1 MGAMNPV
8 TTPTRRPDALL
19 PARQR
24 DVIAAMNATQGPVW
38 TERLEAGFVRHARR
52 TPDALAIVSPDCTL
66 TYAQASRR
74 VESVAALVRA
84 AGCGSGSRVAVV
96 AEGGWEG
103 VIAVLA
109 SVRAGAAYVPI
120 DAEVPA
126 ERLAWSLRDAD
137 VGLVLT
143 QRAVAARHA
152 WPAGLH
158 TICLDEVEDAHP
170 RPETD
175 TPADLDA
182 TDDVAYVIYTSGS
195 TGRPKGVVMSHRAAA
210 NTIQAVVERWNIGA
224 RDRVLGLSSLSFDL
238 SVFDVFGTLGVGATL
253 VLPEPAAR
261 RDPTRW
267 WEIAGQ
273 TGVTI
278 WNSVPALLDA
288 VVDYVNTVHPAGP
301 GLSTLRLAML
311 SGDWIPV
318 RLPEAIQ
325 TLAPTCAVVSLGGA
339 TEGGIWSVA
348 YPIDRVNPAWTSIP
362 YGRPLTNQRT
372 YVLNTSGDLC
382 PLWVPGELY
391 IGGASIASGYW
402 RDAARTAASFI
413 EHEALGERLYR
424 TGDQARI
431 DADGNLQLLGRVDDQ
446 MKLHGH
452 RIEPS
457 EIEGALLQHPG
468 VHAAVV
474 VVPQEGAARLAA
486 CVVPATTCTPA
497 AEDLRA
503 HLAAALPRALVPAAY
518 RFVDALPLT
527 ANGKID
533 RHAVAR
539 MDFNI
544 VEPVEVAGAPA
555 TTAVADVI
563 ATVLQIAHPDP
574 QVRLLDVG
582 ADSITLIQIANR
594 LEARF
599 GRRPDIAVLFQN
611 PTIAELTATVTGEEQ
626 RL

>member
-1 MGAMNPV
+1 MNPV
-8 TTPTRRPDALL
+8 TAPKRRADALL

-38 TERLEAGFVRHARR
+38 NGRLEAGFLRAARR
-52 TPDALAIVSPDCTL
+52 TPDAPAIVSADCTL
-66 TYAQASRR
+66 TYAQAARR
-74 VESVAALVRA
+74 VVSVAARIRA
-84 AGCGSGSRVAVV
+84 AGCGPGSRVAVV
-96 AEGGWEG
+96 ADSGWEG

-109 SVRAGAAYVPI
+109 SVCAGAAYVPI
-120 DAEVPA
+120 HGEVPA
-126 ERLAWSLRDAD
+126 ERLAWALHDAD

-143 QRAVAARHA
+143 ERDVAARHA
-152 WPAGLH
+152 WPAGLP
-158 TICLDEVEDAHP
+158 TICLDELDDANP
-170 RPETD
+170 RDEIETF
-175 TPADLDA
+175 ADRDA
-182 TDDVAYVIYTSGS
+182 IDDVAYVIYTSGS
-195 TGRPKGVVMSHRAAA
+195 TGRPKGLVMSHRAAV
-210 NTIQAVVERWNIGA
+210 NTVQAVIERWDIGA

-253 VLPEPAAR
+253 VLPEPAAS
-261 RDPTRW
+261 RDPNRW
-267 WEIAGQ
+267 WEIAGR

-318 RLPEAIQ
+318 RLPDAVR
-325 TLAPTCAVVSLGGA
+325 TLAPTCAIVSLGGA
-339 TEGGIWSVA
+339 TEAGIWSVA
-348 YPIDRVNPAWTSIP
+348 YPIDRVDPAWTSIP
-362 YGRPLTNQRT
+362 YGRPLTNQRA
-372 YVLNTSGDLC
+372 YVLNSNGDLC

-391 IGGASIASGYW
+391 IGGASLGRGYW
-402 RDAARTAASFI
+402 NDDARTAASFI

-446 MKLHGH
+446 LKLHGH

-457 EIEGALLQHPG
+457 EIESALLQHPG

-474 VVPQEGAARLAA
+474 VLLQQGGARLAA
-486 CVVPATTCTPA
+486 CVVPATGSQPA

-503 HLAAALPRALVPAAY
+503 HLAAVLPRAFVPVAY
-518 RFVDALPLT
+518 RLVDALPLT

-533 RHAVAR
+533 RHAVVR
-539 MDFNI
+539 MDFN
-544 VEPVEVAGAPA
+544 VAAPVESAGTPA
-555 TTAVADVI
+555 TAAVADLI
-563 ATVLQIAHPDP
+563 ATVLHIGHPDP
-574 QVRLLDVG
+574 HVRLLDVG

-599 GRRPDIAVLFQN
+599 GRRPDITFLFQN
-611 PTIAELTATVTGEEQ
+611 PTVAELTAAVMAEEQ
-626 RL
+626 RA